1 MMWIVLAVAVN
12 LVLVGS
18 VLHFM
23 GNRQPDSHQPAS
35 AAANDAPAAGVPA
48 PPPTVE
54 PSPLERQRQLIEQVA
69 IRVDDEIGLHTYRI
83 EEISDQLRGAAG
95 DDPDKVLA
103 AAARILMA
111 NQRLQADLAS
121 ARAELQEQR
130 EHVEVLVAEART
142 DTLTGLPNRR
152 RFNEDLDRHFDQ
164 WRRHKMPLCLL
175 LIDVDKFKRFNDTYG
190 HQSGDAV
197 LRMTAKVLSGT
208 LRQMDLAARYG
219 GEEFAVLLPGTR
231 VREGSLVA
239 ERLRATLA
247 AQACSHGQRDLHI
260 TVSIGVAVA
269 QPDEDPA
276 TLIARADKALYA
288 AKEAGR
294 DRSFLHNGA
303 DCQPIET
310 DSTVVRLPFNE
321 MQSIAPYE
329 GGGKLPDDGAYR
341 QVLCHDLSARGI
353 SFLFDEPPDFQLMV
367 VRLGKPADIRYMVA
381 RVVNILTVGDKQR
394 PQYRVGCSFV
404 ERLEADGTSHDA
416 DAVIEPLN
424 HVLAPALV

>member
-12 LVLVGS
+12 LVLVGT

-23 GNRQPDSHQPAS
+23 GNRQPNAQQPS
-35 AAANDAPAAGVPA
+35 SPAANSSQTAAVAA
-48 PPPTVE
+48 PPAVE
-54 PSPLERQRQLIEQVA
+54 PSPIERQRQAIEQVA

-95 DDPDKVLA
+95 DDPEKVLA
-103 AAARILMA
+103 AAARILLA
-111 NQRLQADLAS
+111 NQRLQSDLAS

-208 LRQMDLAARYG
+208 LRQMDLAARFG

-294 DRSFLHNGA
+294 DRSFLHNGI

-329 GGGKLPDDGAYR
+329 GGGKLPDEGAYR

-367 VRLGKPADIRYMVA
+367 VRLGKHADVRYMVA
-381 RVVNILTVGDKQR
+381 RVVNILTVGDKNR

>member
-23 GNRQPDSHQPAS
+23 GNRQPHETPPAS
-35 AAANDAPAAGVPA
+35 PAPSGAATAGVPA
-48 PPPTVE
+48 APAAE
-54 PSPLERQRQLIEQVA
+54 ISPIERQRQLIEQVA

-95 DDPDKVLA
+95 DDPEKVLA

-111 NQRLQADLAS
+111 NQRLQLDLAS

-130 EHVEVLVAEART
+130 EQVEVLVAEART

-190 HQSGDAV
+190 HQSGDAI

-208 LRQMDLAARYG
+208 LRQMDLAARFG

-269 QPDEDPA
+269 QPDEDSA
-276 TLIARADKALYA
+276 SLIARADKALYA

-294 DRSFLHNGA
+294 DCSFLHNGV

-321 MQSIAPYE
+321 MQSIAPYD
-329 GGGKLPDDGAYR
+329 GGGKLPDEGAYR

-367 VRLGKPADIRYMVA
+367 VRLGKQADVRYMVA

-404 ERLEADGTSHDA
+404 ERLEADGSSHDA
-416 DAVIEPLN
+416 EAVIEPLN